1 MEESVAFL
9 RMRSFVASGV
19 AVLALYAA
27 ARALAVSP
35 CWAIFIPLVL
45 LAWPIAFGAAGYAL
59 FARRAVLAGAFREES
74 RIRGVLWGG
83 GVMKVVHAITALFW
97 AALTLG
103 LAALLDPIHW
113 IILVVDALLIAVVLG
128 PVRRR
133 VESEIRAEHAE
144 VVALRWPL
152 MLGNLALLAVAF
164 FLLDFFFVGAPDTRG
179 FTWQGVFDQ
188 GWDRGMEAAA
198 CPAAG
203 MLLGFLAAME
213 RLAWHAGE
221 VLIPSMPH
229 REMRFLAWALLL
241 LQAGILAYGFTRL
254 LLGTVALFS
263 SADRRGFAAPFWTT
277 AALIGAAY
285 LYMVWSLQGADAEA
299 LRQRARQA
307 TLWANP
313 CKIDVAA
320 AQKLREGMRL
330 ELTAARAAA
339 RAEAAQQ
346 IDERLDAVFAEAESG
361 VDRYLDW
368 YFTVLGEYQRLGA
381 LAAGELDTMMVQSL
395 ERHLFG
401 DGMLGER
408 LEQASSEIARGAQ
421 ARMSTA
427 AASLGLNAQ
436 VRVKEEPCR
445 LGAIDLGAL
454 GDTRRDLARVSTAA
468 GGGALVA
475 GVAVRSLARTAVK
488 TAATRASSRS
498 TVRVATGLLG
508 RQVTKRGGTIGLAA
522 AAAAA
527 CAPGGPLAIVCGLGA
542 GIISWLAF
550 DKALITI
557 DEALFRDAMK
567 KEILDTL
574 AEQRRQLGEAL
585 RVQHFSTID
594 QMAQSLEASLDRVF
608 VPARDA

>member
-1 MEESVAFL
+1 
-9 RMRSFVASGV
+9 MRSFVASGV

-27 ARALAVSP
+27 GRALAVSP
-35 CWAIFIPLVL
+35 CWAIFAPLAL
-45 LAWPIAFGAAGYAL
+45 LAWPIAFGAAGYAM

-74 RIRGVLWGG
+74 RIRRFLWAGRA
-83 GVMKVVHAITALFW
+83 MKIVHAITALFW
-97 AALTLG
+97 ATLTLG

-113 IILVVDALLIAVVLG
+113 AILVVDAVLIAIVLG

-152 MLGNLALLAVAF
+152 MVGNLLLLAIAF
-164 FLLDFFFVGAPDTRG
+164 FVLDFFFIGAPDTRG

-203 MLLGFLAAME
+203 MLLGFLAAAE
-213 RLAWHAGE
+213 RLTWHVGE

-229 REMRFLAWALLL
+229 RELRFLAWTLLL
-241 LQAGILAYGFTRL
+241 LQAGLLAYGFTRL
-254 LLGTVALFS
+254 LLGTIALFS
-263 SADRRGFAAPFWTT
+263 PGERRGFAGPFWGT
-277 AALIGAAY
+277 AAVVAAAY
-285 LYMVWSLQGADAEA
+285 FDMVWTLQSADGDA
-299 LRQRARQA
+299 LRQRARQT

-313 CKIDVAA
+313 CKVDVAA

-339 RAEAAQQ
+339 RVEASQQ
-346 IDERLDAVFAEAESG
+346 IEQRLDAVFAEAETG

-381 LAAGELDTMMVQSL
+381 LAAGELDNMMVQSL

-408 LEQASSEIARGAQ
+408 LEQASTEIARGTQ
-421 ARMSTA
+421 ARMSAVA
-427 AASLGLNAQ
+427 ANLGLNAQ

-445 LGAIDLGAL
+445 LGALDLGAL
-454 GDTRRDLARVSTAA
+454 ADSRRDLARVSTAA

-475 GVAVRSLARTAVK
+475 GVAVRTFARMAVK
-488 TAATRASSRS
+488 TAATRAASRS

-508 RQVTKRGGTIGLAA
+508 RQVTKRGGTAGWAA

-550 DKALITI
+550 DKAMVLI

-594 QMAQSLEASLDRVF
+594 QMAQSLDASLERVF